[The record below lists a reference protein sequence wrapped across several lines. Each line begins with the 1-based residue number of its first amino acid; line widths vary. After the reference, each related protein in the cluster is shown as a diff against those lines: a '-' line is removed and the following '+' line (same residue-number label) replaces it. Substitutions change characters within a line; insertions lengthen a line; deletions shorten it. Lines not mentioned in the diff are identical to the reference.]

1 MTQPSLLIPLPR
13 HLPVSVVSVRPRQCS
28 VCLSHDQRLK
38 FKTSPLESGPQPPS
52 ILVDGNAVDSL
63 STFTYLGSLQSSDG
77 YCRPDVRR
85 RITLAS
91 SVMLSLDCIWKER
104 RLPLP
109 IKIGLR
115 VDLALVESVLLYAP
129 ETWTVTSADAKSL
142 EAFHMKCQR
151 RMLIVSWRQFVRN
164 SEISA
169 LTGLHAINDVIRHR
183 RIAVS
188 GHIARLQDST
198 PAHNALQSHVRQ
210 PLTQSSSPCLLQL
223 SARRAWS
230 PTWQLDRPN
239 PKRHQPD
246 TYRPL
251 ETDPWMRSSW
261 TSDIMAHAGY
271 AMKIMMRCSTSPT
284 GFRNYNRYL
293 DTPNHK

>member
-1 MTQPSLLIPLPR
+1 
-13 HLPVSVVSVRPRQCS
+13 VRPRQCS

-115 VDLALVESVLLYAP
+115 VDLALVQSVLLYAS

-151 RMLIVSWRQFVRN
+151 RILIISWRQFVRN
-164 SEISA
+164 SEILRS
-169 LTGLHAINDVIRHR
+169 LVYPP
-183 RIAVS
+183 
-188 GHIARLQDST
+188 ST
-198 PAHNALQSHVRQ
+198 TS
-210 PLTQSSSPCLLQL
+210 
-223 SARRAWS
+223 
-230 PTWQLDRPN
+230 
-239 PKRHQPD
+239 
-246 TYRPL
+246 
-251 ETDPWMRSSW
+251 
-261 TSDIMAHAGY
+261 SDIVASLSLATSPDCRTAPQHITHYSLTSTSHSVVFPMPPAVVGPPGLVAHVAVGSTKSETTPTRHLPTSGNRLLDAVTMDERRDGPCTGY
-271 AMKIMMRCSTSPT
+271 AMMVMTDD
-284 GFRNYNRYL
+284 F
-293 DTPNHK
+293 